1 MKLRV
6 IKHITIK
13 LISNYQFV
21 LVGNRDKLAFK
32 KEKKNRVKT
41 L

>member
-1 MKLRV
+1 MKPRV

-21 LVGNRDKLAFK
+21 LVGNRDKLAFRK
-32 KEKKNRVKT
+32 RKEKQS
-41 L
+41 